1 MMQTVPRETFRL
13 PLNMHKLVEMR
24 RRTRIDRS
32 RQIANNAELQRNML
46 DTTRMYN
53 NETER
58 RRAHN
63 ELQTTMGPSLTRVHQ
78 QVRAGVIGPPP
89 RIPAAEQAA
98 REAAEDNDLAARVNA
113 AEHVRDLTARNQGM
127 RDRRSADANPKAKPK
142 AKPKARTR
150 TLTLQRG
157 QSTLPEYV

>member
-1 MMQTVPRETFRL
+1 MQTVPRETFRL

-89 RIPAAEQAA
+89 RIPAAEQAEQA
-98 REAAEDNDLAARVNA
+98 AAEANRLAAMANA

-127 RDRRSADANPKAKPK
+127 RDRRSADAKPK

>member
-1 MMQTVPRETFRL
+1 MMQKAPRETFRL

-63 ELQTTMGPSLTRVHQ
+63 ELQTSMAPSLTRVHQ

-89 RIPAAEQAA
+89 RIPAAVRADQDAVEANRRAA
-98 REAAEDNDLAARVNA
+98 VANA
-113 AEHVRDLTARNQGM
+113 AEHVRDLTTRNQGM
-127 RDRRSADANPKAKPK
+127 RDERSAVAKAKPK
-142 AKPKARTR
+142 AKPKARSR
-150 TLTLQRG
+150 TLTLQHM
-157 QSTLPEYV
+157 QTTLPDYV

>member
-1 MMQTVPRETFRL
+1 MQTVPRETFRL

-63 ELQTTMGPSLTRVHQ
+63 ELQTSMGPSLTRVHQ
-78 QVRAGVIGPPP
+78 QIRAGVIGPPP
-89 RIPAAEQAA
+89 RIPATEQAEQAA
-98 REAAEDNDLAARVNA
+98 TEANRLAAMANA

-127 RDRRSADANPKAKPK
+127 RDRRSADAKPR